1 MVFYFQI
8 DRKIGVFYDFM
19 KRSFMVYYICMYLM
33 FNMGN
38 ISVVG
43 IKLYYK
49 DVLNGGRKMDSLV
62 QSVEF

>member
-1 MVFYFQI
+1 
-8 DRKIGVFYDFM
+8 M

-49 DVLNGGRKMDSLV
+49 DILNGGRKMDNLV
-62 QSVEF
+62 